1 MVFFAICN
9 CIVAQMK
16 TLQYLLININTD
28 IHDKNI
34 AFILDYHLK
43 VEQCLISFNKIFFI
57 IMNQLF
63 LYYPI
68 IICTLGFTVVTV
80 SGNILEKKT
89 WNCTISLE
97 KIYFQATDRSIQIQM
112 TVFTLA
118 GTFGLFAFSY
128 AADKVIQEVHNFL
141 NKLRFRCRFLS
152 LNITSTESK
161 HINRSLLFKLVW
173 LSNWFQKG
181 HSLHYLSISKTISSI
196 GCIFRCITFN
206 IHWRKL

>member
-1 MVFFAICN
+1 MPIQHFFRFILDLYKTPWFQVFSVIFSILSVSTALIGAGVTMVFFAICN

-89 WNCTISLE
+89 
-97 KIYFQATDRSIQIQM
+97 
-112 TVFTLA
+112 
-118 GTFGLFAFSY
+118 
-128 AADKVIQEVHNFL
+128 
-141 NKLRFRCRFLS
+141 
-152 LNITSTESK
+152 
-161 HINRSLLFKLVW
+161 
-173 LSNWFQKG
+173 
-181 HSLHYLSISKTISSI
+181 
-196 GCIFRCITFN
+196 
-206 IHWRKL
+206 

>member
-1 MVFFAICN
+1 MHSHKFLSEFFKIPIEHFSRFILDLYKTPWFQVFSVIFSILSVSTALIGAGVTMVFFAICN

-80 SGNILEKKT
+80 SAIILEKKHEKR
-89 WNCTISLE
+89 E

-141 NKLRFRCRFLS
+141 NKLRF
-152 LNITSTESK
+152 
-161 HINRSLLFKLVW
+161 
-173 LSNWFQKG
+173 
-181 HSLHYLSISKTISSI
+181 
-196 GCIFRCITFN
+196 
-206 IHWRKL
+206 